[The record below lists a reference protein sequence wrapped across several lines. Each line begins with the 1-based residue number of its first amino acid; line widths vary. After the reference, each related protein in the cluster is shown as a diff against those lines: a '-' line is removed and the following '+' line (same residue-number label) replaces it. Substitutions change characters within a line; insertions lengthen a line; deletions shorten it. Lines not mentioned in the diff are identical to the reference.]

1 MSNLIGLILIIFL
14 QPVSFMGSMEDP
26 TNYARMT
33 TSYSS
38 EHKDWNDLLEQ
49 YVDQEGNV
57 NYKGFKSAEATL
69 DRYLDYMANNA
80 PANSASKEEKLVY
93 YINLYNAATVKLVLD
108 HYPVQSIK
116 DIKSPWDKKWI
127 SVANEKISLGAIE
140 HKILRKLD
148 EPRIHFAINCAS
160 YSCPKLSKQAYTLNT
175 LEEQLDT
182 AARDFINDS
191 KRNRIQAGKAEVSE
205 IFKWFKSDF
214 TKRLSL
220 KSYINQYAK
229 EPIGPDTKLQYIKYD
244 WSLNEIK

>member
-14 QPVSFMGSMEDP
+14 QPISAMGSTEDLSAHSP
-26 TNYARMT
+26 MVI
-33 TSYSS
+33 SYSS
-38 EHKDWNDLLEQ
+38 EHKGWNDLLQQ

-57 NYKGFKSAEATL
+57 DYKGFKNAESSL
-69 DRYLDYMANNA
+69 DQYLDYLANNA
-80 PANSASKEEKLVY
+80 PGSSASKEEKLVY
-93 YINLYNAATVKLVLD
+93 YINLYNAATVKLILLN
-108 HYPVQSIK
+108 YPVQSIK

-127 SVANEKISLGAIE
+127 KVGEEEVSLGAIE

-160 YSCPKLSKQAYTLNT
+160 YSCPKLSNQAYTIST
-175 LEEQLDT
+175 LEVQLESAT
-182 AARDFINDS
+182 RDFINDR
-191 KRNRIQAGKAEVSE
+191 KRNRIEDGKAEVSE
-205 IFKWFKSDF
+205 IFKWYKSDF
-214 TKRLSL
+214 TEKVSL